1 MTTTMG
7 MWTIMEEGR
16 DEYGRDF
23 SMRGGNAE
31 AAYQQGF
38 EEGCRHGYKK
48 AMMETR
54 EDMGFRDNYGGGS
67 QGMRGGS
74 YGGGSYGNR
83 MPGYLPEDTWPDDM
97 GERRRRRANGQYI

>member
-1 MTTTMG
+1 
-7 MWTIMEEGR
+7 MEEGR

-23 SMRGGNAE
+23 GMKVGNAE

-48 AMMETR
+48 AMMEVNGG
-54 EDMGFRDNYGGGS
+54 EMGYRGNYGGGQQS
-67 QGMRGGS
+67 MGNRS

-83 MPGYLPEDTWPDDM
+83 MPGYLPEDPWPDDM
-97 GERRRRRANGQYI
+97 GERRRRRANGQFY

>member
-1 MTTTMG
+1 MG

-16 DEYGRDF
+16 DGYGRDF
-23 SMRGGNAE
+23 GMRSGE
-31 AAYQQGF
+31 TETAYRQGY

-48 AMMETR
+48 AMMEAR
-54 EDMGFRDNYGGGS
+54 EDMAFRDNYGGGS

-83 MPGYLPEDTWPDDM
+83 MPGYLPEDPWPDDM
-97 GERRRRRANGQYI
+97 GERRRRRANGQFY

>member
-1 MTTTMG
+1 MG

-16 DEYGRDF
+16 GEYGRDF
-23 SMRGGNAE
+23 GMRSGEAE
-31 AAYQQGF
+31 MAYKQGY
-38 EEGCRHGYKK
+38 EEGCRHGYRK
-48 AMMETR
+48 AMMEAR

-67 QGMRGGS
+67 QGMR
-74 YGGGSYGNR
+74 GGSYGNR